1 MRSLFL
7 VASITPEKVPELI
20 PCYLTEANRIMLTSS
35 QKTARK
41 QRMICTQKPFTQ
53 TQSLSSNQSNVNQKQ
68 QLIARW
74 KTVNG
79 KLVCQWIT
87 L

>member
-1 MRSLFL
+1 
-7 VASITPEKVPELI
+7 
-20 PCYLTEANRIMLTSS
+20 
-35 QKTARK
+35 
-41 QRMICTQKPFTQ
+41 MICTEKTFTQ
-53 TQSLSSNQSNVNQKQ
+53 TKSLTQKQSNVNQKQ

-87 L
+87 V

>member
-1 MRSLFL
+1 
-7 VASITPEKVPELI
+7 
-20 PCYLTEANRIMLTSS
+20 
-35 QKTARK
+35 
-41 QRMICTQKPFTQ
+41 MICTQKLLTQ
-53 TQSLSSNQSNVNQKQ
+53 TKSFSSKQSNVNQKQ

-87 L
+87 V